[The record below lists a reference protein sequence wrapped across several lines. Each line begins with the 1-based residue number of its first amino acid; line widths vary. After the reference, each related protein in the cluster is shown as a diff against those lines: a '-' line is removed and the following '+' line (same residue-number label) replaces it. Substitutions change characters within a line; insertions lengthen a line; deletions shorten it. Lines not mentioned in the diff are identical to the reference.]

1 MTIPRYLSKS
11 RFKLGVECPTK
22 LYYGSHRDLYADTKL
37 DDRFLEEL
45 ANGGYQVGEL
55 AKHYFPGGVEI
66 GRGYVGDRVGDT
78 RRMIESGDCTIYE
91 AAFQVESYFIYADI
105 VEVKHGTI
113 FVYEVKAKSFD
124 PLKDSFRKKKGEGL
138 IADWIPYLNDI
149 AFQKMVIRKAFPDR
163 DIRAH
168 LALIDKSQR
177 CPTDGLNQKFRVRR
191 NGTETSVTV
200 GELTQEDL
208 AVRLIR
214 VENVDEICDRLID
227 GDLFDGPLGL
237 SFEATAMALADQ
249 YARDARYPPQ
259 PTKACADCEFRSDSG
274 GLRDGFCEC
283 WTEIFGWGDEHFAG
297 QSVLDVWDLRCKD
310 KLIGEGR
317 VTLEQITESD
327 LNIKPAEHPGLSRTE
342 RQLLQITKARANDA
356 TCYLDKGGLANEFGS
371 WRFPLHF
378 IDFETSMPAIPY
390 NAGRRP
396 YEGIA
401 FQFSHHVVHEDG
413 TVEHKGEF
421 LNVTPGRFPNFD
433 FIRALKKELA
443 GDEGTIYQYSQ
454 FENSYLNLVYRQLLE
469 IDVADRSELLEFIRT
484 IARANDRT
492 EALGETWI
500 EGPRSMVDML
510 RLVKRHYYDPVTR
523 GSNSIKQVLPA
534 ILNSSAYLQEKYAE
548 PIYGG
553 EGGIPSFNF
562 YNHSWVKRENG
573 SVVDPYKLL
582 PKIFEGISEK
592 DLDILLSDD
601 DLRDGA
607 AAMTAYA
614 KLQFEE
620 MSDLERAA
628 IQAALLRYCELDSLA
643 MVMIYEG
650 WREMLSEPRAV
661 ATG

>member
-1 MTIPRYLSKS
+1 MSVPRYLSKS

-22 LYYGSHRDLYADTKL
+22 LYYSSHRDLYADTKL

-66 GRGYVGDRVGDT
+66 GRGYEGDAVAET
-78 RRMIESGDCTIYE
+78 RRMIEAGDCIIYE

-105 VEVKHGTI
+105 VEVKDGI
-113 FVYEVKAKSFD
+113 VFIYEVKAKSFD
-124 PLKDSFRKKKGEGL
+124 PLTDSFRKKRGSGL
-138 IADWIPYLNDI
+138 IENWVPYLNDI
-149 AFQKMVIRKAFPDR
+149 AFQKMVVRKAFPDR

-168 LALIDKSQR
+168 LALVDKSQR
-177 CPTDGLNQKFRVRR
+177 CPTDGLNQKFRVTR
-191 NGTETSVTV
+191 NGTETTITV
-200 GELTQEDL
+200 GEITPEDL

-214 VENVDEICDRLID
+214 IENVDEICDRLID
-227 GDLFDGPLGL
+227 GDLFESPLGL
-237 SFEATAMALADQ
+237 SFEATAASLADN
-249 YARDARYPPQ
+249 YARDVRFPPQ
-259 PTKACADCEFRSDSG
+259 PTKACAGCEFRSDADN
-274 GLRDGFCEC
+274 GLRDGFREC
-283 WTEIFGWGDEHFAG
+283 WSEIFGWSDEHFSR
-297 QSVLDVWDLRCKD
+297 QSVLDVWDLRCKE

-317 VTLEQITESD
+317 VMLEQISELD
-327 LNIKPAEHPGLSRTE
+327 LGLKEPDHPGLSRTQ
-342 RQLLQITKARANDA
+342 RQHLQITKALANDA
-356 TCYLDKGGLANEFGS
+356 SHHLDRAGLAAEFDS
-371 WRFPLHF
+371 WQYPLHF

-401 FQFSHHVVHEDG
+401 FQFSHHVVYEDG
-413 TVEHKGEF
+413 TVEHKGEY

-433 FIRALKKELA
+433 FLRALKRELET
-443 GDEGTIYQYSQ
+443 DEGSIFQYSQ

-469 IDVADRSELLEFIRT
+469 IDAPDRAELLEFIRE

-492 EALGETWI
+492 EALGETWP

-510 RLVKRHYYDPVTR
+510 RLVKRHYYDPATR

-534 ILNSSAYLQEKYAE
+534 ILNGSGYLKAKYAE
-548 PIYGG
+548 PIYGA
-553 EGGIPSFNF
+553 ERGIRSYNF
-562 YNHSWVKRENG
+562 VDHAWVKLEEG
-573 SVVDPYKLL
+573 QVADPYKLL
-582 PKIFEGISEK
+582 PKIFEGISDK

-607 AAMTAYA
+607 AAMTAYG

-620 MSDLERAA
+620 MSAVERDA
-628 IQAALLRYCELDSLA
+628 IQRALLRYCELDSLA

-650 WREMLSEPRAV
+650 WREMIY
-661 ATG
+661 G